1 MVPVEAN
8 HGSGAETILG
18 QAIPAGQSAESDL
31 SAALT
36 IIFNHPNV
44 GPFVAYQLI
53 VHLVTS
59 NPSPACVQRVA
70 QVFNTG
76 SFNGYGTGKRGDLQ
90 ASVAAV
96 LLDPQARRGD
106 VPATSVATEGKLREP
121 VMKIVSLVRA
131 FHGKTDAAGFS
142 YQSGSMF
149 QDIFYPPTVFNFFP
163 PIDPLAGTTLNG
175 LGIFKTNTSL
185 ARMHFIDAL
194 VYDAI
199 GANTTLDFSPVVNAG
214 SQAQMIT
221 WLDTHFLHGT
231 TPAQMQQTILTAM
244 GAVDPADATGQARA
258 AIYLFTSSSM
268 YQVQH

>member
-1 MVPVEAN
+1 
-8 HGSGAETILG
+8 
-18 QAIPAGQSAESDL
+18 
-31 SAALT
+31 
-36 IIFNHPNV
+36 NV

-53 VHLVTS
+53 VHLVSS
-59 NPSPACVQRVA
+59 NPSPAYVQRVA
-70 QVFNTG
+70 QAFNTG

-90 ASVAAV
+90 ATVAAV
-96 LLDPQARRGD
+96 LLDPEARRGD
-106 VPATSVATEGKLREP
+106 VPATSVATDGKLREP
-121 VMKIVSLVRA
+121 VILIASLVRA

-142 YQSGSMF
+142 YQSDSMS

-163 PIDPLAGTTLNG
+163 PINPIAGTTLNAPEF
-175 LGIFKTNTSL
+175 GIFNTNTSL
-185 ARMHFIDAL
+185 ARMNFIDAL

-221 WLDTHFLHGT
+221 WLDTLFLNGT
-231 TPAQMQQTILTAM
+231 TPAPMQQAILTAM
-244 GAVDPADATGQARA
+244 GAVDPADTTGQAQA